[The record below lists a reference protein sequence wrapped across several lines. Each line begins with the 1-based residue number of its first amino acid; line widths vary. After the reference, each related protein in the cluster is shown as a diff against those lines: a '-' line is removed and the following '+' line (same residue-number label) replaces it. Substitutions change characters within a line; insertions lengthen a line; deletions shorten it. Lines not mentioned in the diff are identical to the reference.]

1 MNECECGP
9 DVAQTLTTGQVLFTR
24 SQSYLE
30 FTSQDMSVDRA
41 IFEFLLRQVEF
52 VHDTTRPSTNQYSAL
67 VRVSVSD
74 GVFTSVDSFTHVTV
88 TVDNQPP
95 RLTINGQDTQTLTLL
110 DGMDIYDFVPRGV
123 VQILE
128 DSNTI
133 SSISIELTNPQ
144 HSEERLLLNTV
155 SLPDTIS
162 GSVSEDGLTIT
173 LTGPASPMEFAQVL
187 LDNGGRPNPLLQYNY
202 PPLSSILQGDVP
214 DFTQR

>member
-1 MNECECGP
+1 
-9 DVAQTLTTGQVLFTR
+9 
-24 SQSYLE
+24 
-30 FTSQDMSVDRA
+30 MSVDRA
-41 IFEFLLRQVEF
+41 VFEFLLQQVHF
-52 VHDTTRPSTNQYSAL
+52 IHDTTRPSTNEYSAL

-74 GVFTSVDSFTHVTV
+74 GVFTSNDSFTHVTV

-95 RLTINGQDTQTLTLL
+95 RLTINGQETQTITLL
-110 DGMDIYDFVPRGV
+110 DGMDIYDFVPVGV

-144 HSEERLLLNTV
+144 HSEERLLLNAAN
-155 SLPDTIS
+155 LPDSIN
-162 GSVSEDGLTIT
+162 GSLSEDGLTIT

-187 LDNGGRPNPLLQYNY
+187 MDNGGGPDPLLQYSY
-202 PPLSSILQGDVP
+202 PPLDSILQGDVP